1 MTRRFGA
8 PSGLADPQGGARL
21 SIGVGGNTYVRSGAL
36 KGLRIAAECLLPFV
50 QDLNGP
56 QLETDWQIILGAQY
70 SGDTGLFGG
79 E

>member
-1 MTRRFGA
+1 
-8 PSGLADPQGGARL
+8 
-21 SIGVGGNTYVRSGAL
+21 
-36 KGLRIAAECLLPFV
+36 V

-70 SGDTGLFGG
+70 SGATGLFGD